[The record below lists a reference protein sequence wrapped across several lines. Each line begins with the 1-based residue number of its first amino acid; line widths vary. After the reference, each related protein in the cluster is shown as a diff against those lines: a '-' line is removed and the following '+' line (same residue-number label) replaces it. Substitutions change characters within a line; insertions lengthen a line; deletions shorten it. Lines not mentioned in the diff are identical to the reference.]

1 MFDDSGSIEISP
13 STIVSSE
20 QRNATL
26 VTLHN
31 QLLRLYSVPWL
42 TTVQRERV
50 DRCIHIISLIA
61 DRRGLIHFLR
71 SNHSSFSEST
81 VHSERTSRSVT
92 AEQQNSHD
100 YLMDGHDHSQDIEHK
115 RVIDGFVAFLSQV
128 SVRLSPLI
136 QAEISILIDV
146 IRAPYALFSDK
157 NECRIK
163 FLLGSFVHKLIQH
176 AKYFLIQTDEI
187 LCLRIMH
194 ALKSMVKCNH
204 EFDPVGLSLRLKL
217 LRLYFS
223 DDSQYLK
230 SLHQTLKE
238 EDVIERLRLIQN
250 ELNQQGASDLV
261 VELFISHSSINI
273 LEESIHLAIALL
285 EGGNTEVQT
294 SIYRRLHECEIASE
308 KFFQVFY
315 DKMYTAQKI
324 LKSTSSITND
334 IPIDYDDFDDI
345 LFTSK
350 SKRISLIPN
359 STINNRQLSH
369 ILSTDEKV
377 NIESLSNHP
386 FESQINTNNNITE
399 IQSPQ
404 VFEATTFTYQASPQ
418 SYQKRSL
425 TPETIDIFDFQAQN
439 RRHKLVF
446 EIRIMQPILRF
457 LQLLCENHNPE
468 FQNYLRV
475 QNKHKT
481 NYNLVCETLK
491 FLDAICGSQTGLLGL
506 LGNYINEDNVEL
518 INQALITL
526 TEYCQGPCHDN
537 QDAIVNHESNG
548 IDIIIAIVLN
558 DITPLNQK
566 NYDLVLELKDN
577 ASKLLLAVMESR
589 DDSTNAE
596 RILRNITPVSQ
607 LLDVGC
613 QIYARGKQQ
622 DIESKEIE
630 NNEIL
635 HEEEINDNV
644 NNVAQTVGH
653 NMYILT
659 YQLARHNRELESLMK
674 QRTLNDE
681 ALSYYHKHTAEIE
694 IIRHDRSIEPIVFPV
709 PQLCEFLT
717 NEKKQK
723 VFFNIDIAFN
733 FAVLINILV
742 AVFYPFNKG
751 LKDLDSRASAAIW
764 SALLITL
771 IAILFKPN
779 KTSMRM
785 FFVAGILRSIYSVGL
800 GPTLWLMGAI
810 QVLNKG
816 IFLVS
821 FMGNNGTFS
830 KSRYENLTNFQL
842 VYHVGYLGL
851 CILGLCAHEFF
862 YSLLVS

>member
-1 MFDDSGSIEISP
+1 IKYLIKQIIITTKPSI
-13 STIVSSE
+13 T
-20 QRNATL
+20 R
-26 VTLHN
+26 
-31 QLLRLYSVPWL
+31 
-42 TTVQRERV
+42 
-50 DRCIHIISLIA
+50 
-61 DRRGLIHFLR
+61 LR

-92 AEQQNSHD
+92 AEQQHSHD

-359 STINNRQLSH
+359 STINNRQQSH

-418 SYQKRSL
+418 SDQKRSL

-577 ASKLLLAVMESR
+577 ASKLLLAVMDSR

-596 RILRNITPVSQ
+596 RILRNINPVSQ
-607 LLDVGC
+607 L
-613 QIYARGKQQ
+613 
-622 DIESKEIE
+622 
-630 NNEIL
+630 
-635 HEEEINDNV
+635 
-644 NNVAQTVGH
+644 
-653 NMYILT
+653 
-659 YQLARHNRELESLMK
+659 
-674 QRTLNDE
+674 
-681 ALSYYHKHTAEIE
+681 
-694 IIRHDRSIEPIVFPV
+694 
-709 PQLCEFLT
+709 
-717 NEKKQK
+717 
-723 VFFNIDIAFN
+723 
-733 FAVLINILV
+733 
-742 AVFYPFNKG
+742 
-751 LKDLDSRASAAIW
+751 
-764 SALLITL
+764 
-771 IAILFKPN
+771 
-779 KTSMRM
+779 
-785 FFVAGILRSIYSVGL
+785 
-800 GPTLWLMGAI
+800 
-810 QVLNKG
+810 
-816 IFLVS
+816 
-821 FMGNNGTFS
+821 
-830 KSRYENLTNFQL
+830 
-842 VYHVGYLGL
+842 
-851 CILGLCAHEFF
+851 
-862 YSLLVS
+862 